1 MHELSIA
8 YSIVEIVNEEARKAN
23 ATKVSEVE
31 LEVGTLSGVEVE
43 ALEFA
48 MEASIKDTIMKDA
61 EVRIIKRQARA
72 HCNNCEND
80 FECVSLFDPCP
91 KCNGFENEITQGRE
105 MNVKSLVVE

>member
-23 ATKVSEVE
+23 ATTVSEIE
-31 LEVGTLSGVEVE
+31 LEVGTLSGIEVD

-48 MEASIKDTIMKDA
+48 MEASIKETIMKDA
-61 EVRIIKRQARA
+61 AVKIIKKQAMA
-72 HCNNCEND
+72 HCKKCKKD
-80 FECVSLFDPCP
+80 FDCDSFFDPCP
-91 KCNGFENEITQGRE
+91 KCKGFENEIIQGKE